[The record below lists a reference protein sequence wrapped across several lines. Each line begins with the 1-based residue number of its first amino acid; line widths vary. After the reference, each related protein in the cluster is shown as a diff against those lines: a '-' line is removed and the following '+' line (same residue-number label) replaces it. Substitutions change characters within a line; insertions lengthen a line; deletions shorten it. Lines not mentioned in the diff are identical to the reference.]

1 MCLDRIGFC
10 LRHLWPVAERNFQQ
24 LSKTFCVFPKS
35 CHEFAFVSRE
45 HWFPPTS
52 PHRSCSPPAAGPARH
67 GSARRWR
74 DPVVL
79 CIVLLLSGWVGG
91 GGTTWRAP
99 PGTSYPPPPPTL
111 RMFAGWCAGVC
122 SRLCRIEKA
131 PAWLSTSF
139 ATSMGGWEEGHH
151 APHHHHTWTKRAH
164 IEVVSKPEIP

>member
-1 MCLDRIGFC
+1 MAFVFATSG
-10 LRHLWPVAERNFQQ
+10 Q
-24 LSKTFCVFPKS
+24 LQRETFNNFPKL
-35 CHEFAFVSRE
+35 FVFSQKVAASLRLYLANIGSLQPRRTAAA
-45 HWFPPTS
+45 H
-52 PHRSCSPPAAGPARH
+52 PPAAGPARH

-99 PGTSYPPPPPTL
+99 PGTSYPPPPTL

-139 ATSMGGWEEGHH
+139 ATSMGGWVEGHH
-151 APHHHHTWTKRAH
+151 APHHHDHTWTKRAH